1 IRLKMDAALT
11 DSCTSPPSPDFSL
24 DSSSPFQT
32 KKMKTKALPPVKYLE
47 GEVIWAKFNR
57 RPWWPCQK
65 NQIVLPYISL
75 CDYVSEPPNR
85 TNRQYFLKTF
95 GEPEEQAW
103 VPERS
108 THIFVGGYQF
118 NNLPFVRGSGRQQD
132 ENTRHSVISETSFQ
146 LNGYY
151 F

>member
-1 IRLKMDAALT
+1 VCLKMDAALT

-57 RPWWPCQK
+57 RPWWPCQVTVHPVEGVYHRIK
-65 NQIVLPYISL
+65 
-75 CDYVSEPPNR
+75 EPPDR

-118 NNLPFVRGSGRQQD
+118 NNLPMVKGNGPKQGKVRSTGD
-132 ENTRHSVISETSFQ
+132 LVVLE
-146 LNGYY
+146 LNL
-151 F
+151 